1 MLIQFSSSHS
11 NSTFTLTN
19 IYGPCDGPECQNFVD
34 SLRALDISP
43 TNLWLFVGDFNFICS
58 AKNRNK
64 PGGNVDGMML
74 FNEIISE
81 QSLIEIPIKGHQ
93 FTWSNMQG
101 HPLLEQLNWVFTSV
115 EWTSAFPNTFARAQA
130 KPISDHIPYV
140 VCIETP
146 IPPYNL
152 FRFESYWLLHPV
164 FMDVVQCCWNL
175 PSRATNSATSLSAKF
190 KNLCRGLK
198 QWSKSI
204 SKLHLLLENCNAV
217 LSQLDGLED
226 CRPLSVSERNFR
238 VIL

>member
-1 MLIQFSSSHS
+1 MGRVMGQNVRILWIGWEPWIYPRRIFGYLWATLTLFALLKIEINLVVMWMVWCFLMRLSVNNRWLRSPSKVISSHGVTCKNIPYLSSS
-11 NSTFTLTN
+11 
-19 IYGPCDGPECQNFVD
+19 IGC
-34 SLRALDISP
+34 
-43 TNLWLFVGDFNFICS
+43 FI
-58 AKNRNK
+58 
-64 PGGNVDGMML
+64 
-74 FNEIISE
+74 
-81 QSLIEIPIKGHQ
+81 
-93 FTWSNMQG
+93 
-101 HPLLEQLNWVFTSV
+101 SV